1 MHVFCYTNNLE
12 KNIYLNTT
20 ILYFIGCCYSVMPL
34 SSYNILIVCS
44 MIIIVIFIIFFFNGY
59 DLMLL
64 SNGLR
69 RYNTSCRRYLHI
81 ILLLYWVPEWRTT
94 MEIIR

>member
-1 MHVFCYTNNLE
+1 MLNDNNSNFHNL
-12 KNIYLNTT
+12 
-20 ILYFIGCCYSVMPL
+20 
-34 SSYNILIVCS
+34 
-44 MIIIVIFIIFFFNGY
+44 FFNGY

-69 RYNTSCRRYLHI
+69 RYNTPCRRYIHV
-81 ILLLYWVPEWRTT
+81 ILLLYWVPERRTT